1 LKASGGLNLRG
12 VNVTI
17 PHKVAVVQLLD
28 KLDPLAERIGAVN
41 TIVNDEGILTVIIP
55 MPPVFYRR
63 CTTGMLNRQRKK
75 CCCWARAARRVPSGT
90 F

>member
-1 LKASGGLNLRG
+1 
-12 VNVTI
+12 VTI

-41 TIVNDEGILTVIIP
+41 TIINDEGILTGYNTDATG
-55 MPPVFYRR
+55 FYRR